1 MGLNVCVMIADSPLD
16 DDALAAWDLVP
27 LGEHVRAEEVVLT
40 PADQRACV
48 VVRDGATIVVDGGG
62 ALADAMEGALDHLP
76 GRIHLASIVSSVDHL
91 DWQVLEAGRTTRRV
105 HVDDEGEL
113 VSTGDPLRHEKDV
126 LGITDPESEFDGDL
140 LFERLPAL
148 AGLPGSV
155 ELFELTG
162 QAYGPAEMTHTE
174 AAQPEAPTGQNHQR
188 GFFRRLFGR

>member
-1 MGLNVCVMIADSPLD
+1 MGLNVCMIADSPWD

-27 LGEHVRAEEVVLT
+27 LGGHVRAEEVVLT

-48 VVRDGATIVVDGGG
+48 VVRDGATIVVDGRV

-91 DWQVLEAGRTTRRV
+91 DWQVLEAGRTIRRV

-162 QAYGPAEMTHTE
+162 QAYGQAEMTH
-174 AAQPEAPTGQNHQR
+174 PEASTGQGHKR
-188 GFFRRLFGR
+188 GFFGRLFGR